1 MNMNTQIA
9 DPIENEKP
17 ADNSAQ
23 FIRRLLKRKTVAIGL
38 FILLVFMLLALLAPW
53 ISPYSPYKL
62 SIVNRLKPPSEIY
75 WFGTDEFGR
84 DVFSRTIYAARLSL
98 LVGLAVVTLSSV
110 IGVTMGLLAGFF
122 PRLDAPIARLI
133 DAMMAFPD
141 ILLAIAL
148 VAALGPSLITVIV
161 ALSIVYAPRL
171 ARIVRA
177 STLVIRE
184 LPYVEAAVSMGIST
198 PNIMRRHVLRNLISP
213 IVVQAT
219 FLFASAML
227 AEAGLSFLGL
237 GVSPEIPTW
246 GTMISSGRQYI
257 GQADWITLFPGIAI
271 ILSVLSLQ
279 MVGDGFRDLLDPRLK
294 KDL

>member
-1 MNMNTQIA
+1 MAAVSSPAI
-9 DPIENEKP
+9 IE
-17 ADNSAQ
+17 AS
-23 FIRRLLKRKTVAIGL
+23 FVSRLVTRKTVMFGLQILVIVAALAI
-38 FILLVFMLLALLAPW
+38 LAPL
-53 ISPYSPYKL
+53 IAPYSPSRL
-62 SIVNRLKPPSEIY
+62 SVVNRLKPPSSIY

-84 DVFSRTIYAARLSL
+84 DVFSRTIYAGRLSL
-98 LVGLAVVTLSSV
+98 LVGVSVVTFAAV
-110 IGVTMGLLAGFF
+110 FGVTLGLVAGFF
-122 PRLDAPIARLI
+122 RRLDMPIARII

-161 ALSIVYAPRL
+161 ALGIVYTPRL

-184 LPYVEAAVSMGIST
+184 LPYVEAARALGVPT
-198 PNIMRRHVLRNLISP
+198 WRIMSRHVLRNLVSP
-213 IVVQAT
+213 ILVQGT
-219 FLFASAML
+219 FIFAYAML

-237 GVSPEIPTW
+237 GVSPEVPTW
-246 GTMISSGRQYI
+246 GTMIAAGRQYI
-257 GQADWITLFPGIAI
+257 GQADWMTLFPGIAI

-279 MVGDGFRDLLDPRLK
+279 MVGDGFRDLLDPRLR

>member
-1 MNMNTQIA
+1 MAAVSSPAI
-9 DPIENEKP
+9 IET
-17 ADNSAQ
+17 S
-23 FIRRLLKRKTVAIGL
+23 FVSRLVTRKTVMFGLLILVIVAALAI
-38 FILLVFMLLALLAPW
+38 LAPL
-53 ISPYSPYKL
+53 IAPYSPSRL
-62 SIVNRLKPPSEIY
+62 SVVNRLKPPSSIY

-84 DVFSRTIYAARLSL
+84 DVFSRTIYAGQLSL
-98 LVGLAVVTLSSV
+98 LVGASVVTFAAV
-110 IGVTMGLLAGFF
+110 FGVTLGLVAGFF
-122 PRLDAPIARLI
+122 RRLDMPIARII

-161 ALSIVYAPRL
+161 ALGIVYTPRL

-184 LPYVEAAVSMGIST
+184 LPYVEAARALGVPT
-198 PNIMRRHVLRNLISP
+198 WRIMSRHVLRNLVSP
-213 IVVQAT
+213 ILVQGT
-219 FLFASAML
+219 FIFAYAML

-237 GVSPEIPTW
+237 GVSPEVPTW
-246 GTMISSGRQYI
+246 GTMIAAGRQYI
-257 GQADWITLFPGIAI
+257 GQADWMTLFPGIAI

-279 MVGDGFRDLLDPRLK
+279 MVGDGFRDLLDPRLR

>member
-1 MNMNTQIA
+1 MADLVTTTQKA
-9 DPIENEKP
+9 PSER
-17 ADNSAQ
+17 AL
-23 FIRRLLKRKTVAIGL
+23 FVRRLFKRKTVAAGIIVL
-38 FILLVFMLLALLAPW
+38 AVFAILALLAPW
-53 ISPYSPYKL
+53 IAPYSPSKL
-62 SIVNRLKPPSEIY
+62 SIVNRLKPPSEMF

-84 DVFSRTIYAARLSL
+84 DVFSHTIYAGRLSL
-98 LVGLAVVTLSSV
+98 MVGAAVVVLSAI
-110 IGVTMGLLAGFF
+110 IGVTLGLLAGFF
-122 PRLDAPIARLI
+122 QRLDTPIARLI

-148 VAALGPSLITVIV
+148 VAALGPSLATVIV
-161 ALSIVYAPRL
+161 ALSVVYSPRL

-184 LPYVEAAVSMGIST
+184 LPYVEAAQSLGIST
-198 PNIMRRHVLRNLISP
+198 FHIMTRHVLRNLISP
-213 IVVQAT
+213 IIVQCT

-246 GTMISSGRQYI
+246 GTMIAAGRQYI
-257 GQADWITLFPGIAI
+257 GQADWMTYFPGFAI

-279 MVGDGFRDLLDPRLK
+279 MVGDGLRDMLDPRLRR
-294 KDL
+294 DL

>member
-1 MNMNTQIA
+1 MA
-9 DPIENEKP
+9 DITSTAPPTRNPTIL
-17 ADNSAQ
+17 
-23 FIRRLLKRKTVAIGL
+23 FIRRLLKRRTVAAGL
-38 FILLVFMLLALLAPW
+38 IVLLVFVLLAVFAPM
-53 ISPYSPYKL
+53 IAPYSPSKL
-62 SIVNRLKPPSEIY
+62 SIVNRLKPPSELY

-84 DVFSRTIYAARLSL
+84 DVFSRTIYAGRLSL
-98 LVGLAVVTLSSV
+98 LVGAAVVALSSI
-110 IGVTMGLLAGFF
+110 IGITLGLLAGFF
-122 PRLDAPIARLI
+122 QKLDTPIARLI

-148 VAALGPSLITVIV
+148 VAALGPSLTTVII
-161 ALSIVYAPRL
+161 ALAVVYSPRL

-184 LPYVEAAVSMGIST
+184 LPYVEAARALGIST
-198 PNIMRRHVLRNLISP
+198 FHIMTRHVLRNLISP
-213 IVVQAT
+213 ILVQCT

-246 GTMISSGRQYI
+246 GTMISAGRQYI
-257 GQADWITLFPGIAI
+257 GQADWMTYFPGFAI

-279 MVGDGFRDLLDPRLK
+279 MVGDGLRDMLDKTAKGFVR
-294 KDL
+294 

>member
-1 MNMNTQIA
+1 MADLVTTTQKVPSERA
-9 DPIENEKP
+9 L
-17 ADNSAQ
+17 
-23 FIRRLLKRKTVAIGL
+23 FVRRLFKRKTVAAGIIVL
-38 FILLVFMLLALLAPW
+38 AVFAILALLAPW
-53 ISPYSPYKL
+53 IAPYSPSKL
-62 SIVNRLKPPSEIY
+62 SIVNRLKPPSEMF

-84 DVFSRTIYAARLSL
+84 DVFSRTIYAGRLSL
-98 LVGLAVVTLSSV
+98 MVGAAVVVLSA
-110 IGVTMGLLAGFF
+110 IMGVTLGLLAGFF
-122 PRLDAPIARLI
+122 QRLDTPIARLI

-148 VAALGPSLITVIV
+148 VAALGPSLATVIV
-161 ALSIVYAPRL
+161 ALSVVYSPRL

-184 LPYVEAAVSMGIST
+184 LPYVEAAQSLGIST
-198 PNIMRRHVLRNLISP
+198 FHIMTRHVLRNLISP
-213 IVVQAT
+213 IIVQCT

-246 GTMISSGRQYI
+246 GTMIAAGRQYI
-257 GQADWITLFPGIAI
+257 GQADWMTYFPGFAI

-279 MVGDGFRDLLDPRLK
+279 MVGDGLRDMLDPRLRR
-294 KDL
+294 DL

>member
-1 MNMNTQIA
+1 MADLVTTTQKA
-9 DPIENEKP
+9 PSER
-17 ADNSAQ
+17 AL
-23 FIRRLLKRKTVAIGL
+23 FMRRLFKRKTVAAGIIVL
-38 FILLVFMLLALLAPW
+38 IVFVILALLAPW
-53 ISPYSPYKL
+53 IAPYSPSKL
-62 SIVNRLKPPSEIY
+62 SIVNRLKPPSEMF

-84 DVFSRTIYAARLSL
+84 DVFSRTIYAGRLSL
-98 LVGLAVVTLSSV
+98 MVGAAVVVLSTI
-110 IGVTMGLLAGFF
+110 IGVTLGLLAGFF
-122 PRLDAPIARLI
+122 QRLDTPIARLI

-148 VAALGPSLITVIV
+148 VAALGPSLATVIV
-161 ALSIVYAPRL
+161 ALSVVYSPRL

-184 LPYVEAAVSMGIST
+184 LPYVEAAQSLGIST
-198 PNIMRRHVLRNLISP
+198 FHIMTRHVLRNLISP
-213 IVVQAT
+213 IIVQCT

-246 GTMISSGRQYI
+246 GTMIAAGRQYI
-257 GQADWITLFPGIAI
+257 GQADWMTYFPGFAI

-279 MVGDGFRDLLDPRLK
+279 MVGDGLRDMLDPRLRR
-294 KDL
+294 DL

>member
-1 MNMNTQIA
+1 MADIA
-9 DPIENEKP
+9 TATDKP
-17 ADNSAQ
+17 TASERSK
-23 FIRRLLKRKTVAIGL
+23 FLRRLLKRKTVAAGVIVL
-38 FILLVFMLLALLAPW
+38 IIFVLLAALAPW
-53 ISPYSPYKL
+53 IAPYSPSKL
-62 SIVNRLKPPSEIY
+62 SIVNRLKPPSELF

-84 DVFSRTIYAARLSL
+84 DVFSRTIYAGRLSL
-98 LVGLAVVTLSSV
+98 LVGAAVVVVSAL
-110 IGVTMGLLAGFF
+110 IGVTLGLLAGFF
-122 PRLDAPIARLI
+122 EKLDTPIARLI

-148 VAALGPSLITVIV
+148 VAALGPSLTTVIV
-161 ALSIVYAPRL
+161 ALSIVYSPRL

-184 LPYVEAAVSMGIST
+184 LPYVEAAQALGIST
-198 PNIMRRHVLRNLISP
+198 FHIMTRHVLRNLLSP
-213 IVVQAT
+213 ILVQGT

-246 GTMISSGRQYI
+246 GTMIAAGRQYI
-257 GQADWITLFPGIAI
+257 GQADWMTYFPGFAI

-279 MVGDGFRDLLDPRLK
+279 MVGDGLRDMLDPRLR

>member
-1 MNMNTQIA
+1 MTDIA
-9 DPIENEKP
+9 TTTPKP
-17 ADNSAQ
+17 AASEGSK
-23 FIRRLLKRKTVAIGL
+23 FLRRLLKRKTVAAGL
-38 FILLVFMLLALLAPW
+38 IVLVIFVVLAALAPW
-53 ISPYSPYKL
+53 IAPYSPSKL
-62 SIVNRLKPPSEIY
+62 SIVNRLKPPSELF

-84 DVFSRTIYAARLSL
+84 DVFSRTIYAGRLSL
-98 LVGLAVVTLSSV
+98 LVGASVVALSAI
-110 IGVTMGLLAGFF
+110 IGVTLGLLAGFF
-122 PRLDAPIARLI
+122 KRLDTPIARLI

-148 VAALGPSLITVIV
+148 VAALGPSLTTVIV
-161 ALSIVYAPRL
+161 ALSIVYSPRL

-184 LPYVEAAVSMGIST
+184 LPYVEAAQALGIST
-198 PNIMRRHVLRNLISP
+198 FHIMTRHVLRNLLSP
-213 IVVQAT
+213 ILVQAS

-246 GTMISSGRQYI
+246 GTMIAAGRQYI
-257 GQADWITLFPGIAI
+257 GQADWMTYFPGFAI

-279 MVGDGFRDLLDPRLK
+279 MVGDGLRDMLDPRLRR
-294 KDL
+294 DL